1 MRLLLLTRYEDLSAA
16 SRLRFYQ
23 YVPYLQQQGIEIVHA
38 PLLTNADLKR
48 LYTEGR
54 RGLGSTLLGYIRRT
68 IRLMGSYDV
77 LWIEKELFPML
88 PALGEK
94 WLRTPYV
101 VDYDDA
107 VFHNYDMHRSA
118 LVRRFL
124 GTKID
129 EVMQHAALVVAG
141 NKYLANRARHVG
153 ARRVEI
159 IPTVIDL
166 NRYSVAGTPPP
177 PFTVGWIGSPSTSK
191 YLHML
196 EPALKDVCAAGRG
209 RLLTV
214 GAKDSSMNG
223 IPLENRAWAED
234 REVSDIQAMHIGVMP
249 LPDEPWER
257 GKCGYKLIQY
267 MACRL
272 PVVASPVGVNAEIV
286 EGCGF
291 TAETLDEWRHA
302 LLTLRDDAALRAEL
316 GAAGRRKVEEQ
327 YTLQVTAPRMVELLK
342 SAAGKK

>member
-23 YVPYLQQQGIEIVHA
+23 YVPHLQANGIEITHA

-48 LYTEGR
+48 LYSDGR
-54 RGLGSTLLGYIRRT
+54 RGAASTLMGYLKRAAS
-68 IRLMGSYDV
+68 LFGKYDV

-94 WLRTPYV
+94 WTRTPYV

-107 VFHNYDMHRSA
+107 VFHNYDMHRNGM
-118 LVRRFL
+118 VRRTL
-124 GTKID
+124 GSKID
-129 EVMQHAALVVAG
+129 NVMLHSAVVVAG
-141 NKYLANRARHVG
+141 NSYLADRARKAG
-153 ARRVEI
+153 AKRVEI
-159 IPTVIDL
+159 IPTVIDIE
-166 NRYSVAGTPPP
+166 RYTVAGSPPP

-191 YLHML
+191 YLHSI
-196 EPALKDVCAAGRG
+196 EPALKDVCAGGRG

-214 GAKDSSMNG
+214 GAKDANMNG
-223 IPLENRAWAED
+223 VPIENRAWAED
-234 REVSDIQAMHIGVMP
+234 REVSDIQAMHTGVMP
-249 LPDEPWER
+249 LPDEAWER

-291 TAETLDEWRHA
+291 VADTLDEWRHA
-302 LLTLRDDAALRAEL
+302 LLTLRDDAALRTEL
-316 GAAGRRKVEEQ
+316 GAAGRRKVEEK
-327 YTLQVTAPRMVELLK
+327 YTLQVTAPRMVEILK
-342 SAAGKK
+342 QVANV